1 MAKHTPR
8 PESRPEDSSNPSS
21 HEPTLINVGCGNT
34 FHHQWIN
41 LDIAPR
47 HPSVIQHDINEN
59 LPFQDNSVDFLYNSH
74 VLEHLDRKQA
84 LNFTKECFRV
94 LKTTGIL
101 RVVIPD
107 LETIAKLYLKYL
119 KKAEEGCAA
128 GEARYDCM
136 VLELVDQL
144 TRHEPGGEMLRHWQQ
159 PNIKEKDFI
168 IERLGEEARPHLREK
183 PTTGNSSNEQPNETK
198 IGAFRLSGE
207 VHRWMYDKFSLARLL
222 KSVGFKNVDSLP
234 ADQSHLQNWHSYLL
248 DTTKEGTTR
257 KPDSLFMEARK

>member
-8 PESRPEDSSNPSS
+8 PESRPEDSSSPSS
-21 HEPTLINVGCGNT
+21 HEQLLINVGCGST

-41 LDIAPR
+41 FDIAPR
-47 HPSVIQHDINEN
+47 HPSVIQHDINEI
-59 LPFQDNSVDFLYNSH
+59 LPFEDSSVDFLYNSH

-84 LNFTKECFRV
+84 LNFTKECYRV

-101 RVVIPD
+101 RVVVPD

-119 KKAEEGCAA
+119 KKAEGGCAS
-128 GEARYDCM
+128 GEARYDWM
-136 VLELVDQL
+136 LLELMDQL

-159 PNIKEKDFI
+159 PNIGEKDFI
-168 IERLGEEARPHLREK
+168 IERLGEEVRPHLREK
-183 PTTGNSSNEQPNETK
+183 PTAENSSNVEPNEKK

-207 VHRWMYDKFSLARLL
+207 VHRWMYDKFSLDRLL
-222 KSVGFKNVDSLP
+222 KSVGFKHVDSLP
-234 ADQSHLQNWHSYLL
+234 ADQSHLQNWQSYLL
-248 DTTKEGTTR
+248 DTTKEGDTR